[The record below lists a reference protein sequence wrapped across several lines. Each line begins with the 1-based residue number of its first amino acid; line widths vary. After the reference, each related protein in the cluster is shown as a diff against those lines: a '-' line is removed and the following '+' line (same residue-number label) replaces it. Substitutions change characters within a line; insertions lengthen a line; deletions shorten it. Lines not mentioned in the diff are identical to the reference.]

1 MIPKHKFIKAEN
13 LDEVLK
19 LLNENDGAKLI
30 AGGTDIIPGFH
41 IDSARFKDIKFLID
55 INRIKDFK
63 LIELTDDHLSIG
75 ASSNFTRIINDPLVN
90 KYFPILV
97 KAVSQIGSHQIRNR
111 ATIGGNFINNA
122 PCADSV
128 PALLV
133 YNAILEIRSI
143 DETKELPLSEFLIK
157 QYQTALNKNEVV
169 TKIKL
174 PLLKENYEG
183 KFYKL
188 GRRRGVTISR
198 ISLAVLMRQSNGII
212 VDIRIAGGAVTPIGT
227 RFYEIEAIMKSKAA
241 DSKLFKEAAQK
252 IGEHIL
258 ELTGLRWSSI
268 YKLPVVQQ
276 KIYQLLE
283 EINFEMN
290 SRTKN
295 EN

>member
-1 MIPKHKFIKAEN
+1 MIPKHKYINAEN
-13 LDEVLK
+13 LDEVLV
-19 LLNENDGAKLI
+19 LLNENENAKVI

-41 IDSARFKDIKFLID
+41 IDSARFKDIKLLID
-55 INRIKDFK
+55 INKIKDFNS
-63 LIELTDDHLSIG
+63 IELIDDILSIG
-75 ASSNFTRIINDPLVN
+75 ASSNFTQIINDPIIK
-90 KYFPILV
+90 KYFPLLV

-128 PALLV
+128 PALLI
-133 YNAILEIRSI
+133 YNAALEIKSI
-143 DETKELPLSEFLIK
+143 DGTKEIPLSEFLLK

-174 PLLKENYEG
+174 PLLKEKYSG

-188 GRRRGVTISR
+188 GRRRGVAISR
-198 ISLAVLMRQSNGII
+198 ISLALLMKQSNGII
-212 VDIRIAGGAVTPIGT
+212 EDIRIAGGAVTPIGT
-227 RFYEIEAIMKSKAA
+227 RFTETEQMMKGKEA
-241 DSKLFKEAAQK
+241 DSDLFKEAAQK
-252 IGEHIL
+252 IGEHVF

-283 EINFEMN
+283 EINMEMN
-290 SRTKN
+290 STNKN

>member
-19 LLNENDGAKLI
+19 LLNENEGAKLI

-41 IDSARFKDIKFLID
+41 IESARFKDIKFLID

-63 LIELTDDHLSIG
+63 LIQLTDDHLSIG
-75 ASSNFTRIINDPLVN
+75 ASSNFTQIINDPLVN

-128 PALLV
+128 PALLI
-133 YNAILEIRSI
+133 YDANLEIRSI
-143 DETKELPLSEFLIK
+143 DETKEIPLSEFLIK

-169 TKIKL
+169 TKIKF
-174 PLLKENYEG
+174 PLLKENYSG

-188 GRRRGVTISR
+188 GRRRGVAISR
-198 ISLAVLMRQSNGII
+198 ISLAVLMRQENGII
-212 VDIRIAGGAVTPIGT
+212 EDIRIACGAVTPIGT
-227 RFYEIEAIMKSKAA
+227 RFNEIEAMMKSKAA